1 MSAQAAE
8 TNAAAEVTC
17 VLVPLHQ
24 HTLLIPN
31 ACVAEVLPWRR
42 SKQLAGVP
50 PWCLGVLGWRG
61 ESVVVLD
68 YEAIVSGKQTNAPHR
83 AMVVLKKT
91 GTWEGSAFYA
101 VAAAGLPRLVHVG
114 EQELGPSGAGDEQAE
129 ETHTAEAHSAEAHS
143 AVAHSAVAMRVAV
156 GTEEALIADFGY
168 LEEQVKQIL

>member
-1 MSAQAAE
+1 MSAQQAD
-8 TNAAAEVTC
+8 TSDAAEVTC
-17 VLVPLHQ
+17 VLVPLHE

-50 PWCLGVLGWRG
+50 PWCIGVLGWRG
-61 ESVVVLD
+61 ESVVVVD
-68 YEAIVSGKQTNAPHR
+68 YEVVVGGQPASSPHR

-91 GTWEGSAFYA
+91 GSWEGSAFYA

-114 EQELGPSGAGDEQAE
+114 EQELGAADDGD
-129 ETHTAEAHSAEAHS
+129 AHA
-143 AVAHSAVAMRVAV
+143 AVAMRVAV

-168 LEEQVKQIL
+168 LEEQVRQIL